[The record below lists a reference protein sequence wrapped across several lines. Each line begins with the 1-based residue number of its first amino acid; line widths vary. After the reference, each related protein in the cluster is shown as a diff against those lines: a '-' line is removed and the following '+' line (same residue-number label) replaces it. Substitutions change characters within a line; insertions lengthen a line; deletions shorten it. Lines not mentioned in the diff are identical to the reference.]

1 MNEGRITDLISSGVF
16 FRDIGILGF
25 SSDSDRA
32 MVCGSLDFNKEMKTL
47 LLGFGLAEGSISDP
61 GDFVLERAFVG

>member
-1 MNEGRITDLISSGVF
+1 MRGVF
-16 FRDIGILGF
+16 FRDIGVLGF

-32 MVCGSLDFNKEMKTL
+32 MVCGSLNFNKEMKTL
-47 LLGFGLAEGSISDP
+47 LLSAGFTEGSISDP